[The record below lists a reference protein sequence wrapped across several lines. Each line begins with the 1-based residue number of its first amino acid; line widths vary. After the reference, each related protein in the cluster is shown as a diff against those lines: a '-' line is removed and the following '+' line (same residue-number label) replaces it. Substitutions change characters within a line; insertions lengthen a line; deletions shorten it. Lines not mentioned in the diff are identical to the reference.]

1 MKLLKRGSKGNEVK
15 AVQRALKIDDDGIFG
30 AITEF
35 AVKTFQ
41 RDHGLV
47 VDGIVGAQTWNA
59 LFPVFDSSLIE
70 DKADA
75 PLKLRKSSR
84 KITEIIVHCTATPE
98 GNDTTVK
105 ELRNIHIRE
114 RGFSDIGY
122 HYVIYLD
129 GSIHEGRSVHQA
141 GAHCSGHNSNS
152 IGVVY
157 VGGLENIPGVPY
169 KDLPPKDTRTAAQ
182 RKSLVKLVK
191 ALMALYHLPAS
202 RVYGHY
208 QFDNKACPSFKI
220 EPFRRELDAMS

>member
-1 MKLLKRGSKGNEVK
+1 MKLLKRGSRGNEVK

-30 AITEF
+30 VITEF
-35 AVKTFQ
+35 AVKAFQ
-41 RDHGLV
+41 RDNNLV
-47 VDGIVGAQTWNA
+47 IDGIVGEQTWNA
-59 LFPVFDSSLIE
+59 LFPPFDSSVIE
-70 DKADA
+70 NEIDA

-98 GNDTTVK
+98 GNDTTV
-105 ELRNIHIRE
+105 EAIRNTHVRD

-129 GSIHEGRSVHQA
+129 GSIHEGRNVHQS
-141 GAHCSGHNSNS
+141 GAHCVGHNSNS
-152 IGVVY
+152 IGVCY
-157 VGGLENIPGVPY
+157 VGGLENKPDTPY
-169 KDLPPKDTRTAAQ
+169 AQLQPKDTRTVAQ

-208 QFDNKACPSFKI
+208 QFANKACPSFKI
-220 EPFRRELDAMS
+220 EPFRKELTTK